1 MEAGEEKGGWETG
14 FYFLIFTD
22 IVKMGWD
29 TKPARNEGKK
39 FSFTRHC
46 KYIAV
51 LVVVLYTMMIY
62 PHSNENPNPLV
73 EITRDGDSRAR
84 RAHAPQLK
92 PPQRE
97 LQSAG

>member
-39 FSFTRHC
+39 SSFSRFHVFTRHC

-51 LVVVLYTMMIY
+51 LVVVLYTMMIFR
-62 PHSNENPNPLV
+62 HSNEL
-73 EITRDGDSRAR
+73 
-84 RAHAPQLK
+84 
-92 PPQRE
+92 PPCQTAV
-97 LQSAG
+97 LQ

>member
-39 FSFTRHC
+39 SCISSSLICGCSTPEIKCDIVPNLNISKVRYQKFLQYLT
-46 KYIAV
+46 V
-51 LVVVLYTMMIY
+51 L
-62 PHSNENPNPLV
+62 
-73 EITRDGDSRAR
+73 
-84 RAHAPQLK
+84 
-92 PPQRE
+92 
-97 LQSAG
+97 

>member
-62 PHSNENPNPLV
+62 PHSNELTP
-73 EITRDGDSRAR
+73 
-84 RAHAPQLK
+84 
-92 PPQRE
+92 
-97 LQSAG
+97 

>member
-39 FSFTRHC
+39 MAF
-46 KYIAV
+46 
-51 LVVVLYTMMIY
+51 LVKERI
-62 PHSNENPNPLV
+62 
-73 EITRDGDSRAR
+73 
-84 RAHAPQLK
+84 
-92 PPQRE
+92 
-97 LQSAG
+97 

>member
-29 TKPARNEGKK
+29 TKPRNQHETKAQK
-39 FSFTRHC
+39 VRFHLFTRHC

-51 LVVVLYTMMIY
+51 LVVPRNVVDSIQAINGQNADKIIGLRVLN
-62 PHSNENPNPLV
+62 S
-73 EITRDGDSRAR
+73 
-84 RAHAPQLK
+84 LK
-92 PPQRE
+92 THK
-97 LQSAG
+97 QS

>member
-39 FSFTRHC
+39 
-46 KYIAV
+46 
-51 LVVVLYTMMIY
+51 
-62 PHSNENPNPLV
+62 
-73 EITRDGDSRAR
+73 
-84 RAHAPQLK
+84 QLLLFY
-92 PPQRE
+92 RIE
-97 LQSAG
+97 GFL

>member
-39 FSFTRHC
+39 SSFSAVVYITESRVATRG
-46 KYIAV
+46 K
-51 LVVVLYTMMIY
+51 
-62 PHSNENPNPLV
+62 E
-73 EITRDGDSRAR
+73 TRCRAR
-84 RAHAPQLK
+84 REEAAPSR
-92 PPQRE
+92 P
-97 LQSAG
+97 

>member
-1 MEAGEEKGGWETG
+1 MEAGGEKGGWESG

-29 TKPARNEGKK
+29 TKPNQHETKRHKK

-62 PHSNENPNPLV
+62 PHSNELPPCQTAV
-73 EITRDGDSRAR
+73 VQFSTRA
-84 RAHAPQLK
+84 
-92 PPQRE
+92 
-97 LQSAG
+97 

>member
-29 TKPARNEGKK
+29 TKPARKQFVIE
-39 FSFTRHC
+39 

-51 LVVVLYTMMIY
+51 SVLVLYTMMFYTQIS
-62 PHSNENPNPLV
+62 P
-73 EITRDGDSRAR
+73 
-84 RAHAPQLK
+84 
-92 PPQRE
+92 
-97 LQSAG
+97 

>member
-39 FSFTRHC
+39 SCISSSLIYYDDLSSFQRT
-46 KYIAV
+46 
-51 LVVVLYTMMIY
+51 T
-62 PHSNENPNPLV
+62 PLSD
-73 EITRDGDSRAR
+73 RCAGRGDSESR
-84 RAHAPQLK
+84 RL
-92 PPQRE
+92 
-97 LQSAG
+97 